1 MKKLGIILLLVAIA
15 FSATVDTGEAGWKKR
30 GWYMKKPGTECVMR
44 KLIVNTANGR
54 TKVQNIRV
62 CR

>member
-1 MKKLGIILLLVAIA
+1 MKKLGAVLLLVAIA
-15 FSATVDTGEAGWKKR
+15 FSATVDAGEAGWKKR

-44 KLIVNTANGR
+44 KVIVNTTNGKTR
-54 TKVQNIRV
+54 VQTIRV